1 MKSSHKMYFIRTN
14 VEKSINKSYFIS
26 MDIAELLFLWRLVKM
41 KKVTVSTLLKRRNNG
56 EKLVMSTAYD
66 AIQSRLC
73 MAAGIDFMLVG
84 DSVAMTQL
92 GFDNTLPV
100 TMEQM
105 LSHTAAVRRGAPEA
119 FVVFDMPFMSYQ
131 TSDAEAMK
139 NAGTALKS
147 TGADAVKLEGGAE
160 YAGLVRK
167 MTGAGIPVM
176 GHIGLMP
183 QRVQVCGGYK
193 IVGRDAESADKVLED
208 ALALQDAGVFAIVLE
223 CIPEELGRKVTEALC
238 IPTIGIG
245 SGKYC
250 SGQVQVI
257 TDLLG
262 MMEFKPKHAKRYAEI
277 GQLMTEA
284 LKNYADEVKSGTFP
298 TPENTFQ

>member
-1 MKSSHKMYFIRTN
+1 
-14 VEKSINKSYFIS
+14 
-26 MDIAELLFLWRLVKM
+26 M
-41 KKVTVSTLLKRRNNG
+41 KKVTVSTLMKRYSAG

-73 MAAGIDFMLVG
+73 AAAGIDFMLVG
-84 DSVAMTQL
+84 DSVGMTQL
-92 GFDNTLPV
+92 GYGNTLPV
-100 TMEQM
+100 TMQDM
-105 LSHTAAVRRGAPEA
+105 LAHTSAVRRGAPEA

-131 TSDAEAMK
+131 ESVERAMHHAGEAMK
-139 NAGTALKS
+139 T

-160 YAGLVRK
+160 YAPLVRM

-183 QRVQVCGGYK
+183 QRVQVSGGYK
-193 IVGRDAESADKVLED
+193 IVGRDDKSAAKVLED
-208 ALALQDAGVFAIVLE
+208 ALALQEAGAFAVVLE
-223 CIPEELGRKVTEALC
+223 CIPEALGKKVTEALS
-238 IPTIGIG
+238 IPTVGIG

-262 MMEFKPKHAKRYAEI
+262 LMEFKPKHAKCYAEI
-277 GQLMTEA
+277 GAAVTEA
-284 LKNYADEVKSGTFP
+284 LKSYAAEVRNGEFP
-298 TPENTFQ
+298 TPENSFQ